1 MHRYLPKRE
10 SEPVPQSIS
19 RAADEDDDDT
29 DTKLALFASLYP
41 EIPSDMLIELLI
53 AANGSVAKAAN
64 TLQPTYAADD
74 TVRYRLSA
82 RQNILQSSVTQ
93 YLGSGR
99 KRSRTEGDAV
109 SDDLDD
115 QYWPILKSRRLGNV
129 SLSSTNVIN
138 NKVVHLYTPA
148 SIASLT
154 PCTFHPFFLSPVLA
168 DSLLRQLLDDS
179 IHWRP
184 NQFRL
189 FNREVTSPHTTSF
202 YVNPQHFD
210 EFRDSY
216 HYNGAV
222 IKDVR
227 PFSDTMIHVQNL
239 VEDAVSAELE
249 KRGYRHFQYKGK
261 WVADVAFC
269 NRYNGPGEAVG
280 YHSDRLTYIGPMP
293 VIASLSLGVTREF
306 RLREICTPSQTYSL
320 HLPHNSLLIMH
331 APCQE
336 KYKHSV
342 IPTRTVDSH
351 PIAGISRINITYR
364 MYRPCFSTSKIPV
377 CKCGISMILR
387 CVSKKQDS
395 LGRYFWSC
403 SASYQQDKRCEEFV
417 WATFTPD
424 GEPEEDNN
432 NSETGAHIS
441 SDTKPSIEHTLPSLK
456 TEGDG
461 DDNRW

>member
-10 SEPVPQSIS
+10 SEPVPQSIAK
-19 RAADEDDDDT
+19 AADEGDYDT

-41 EIPSDMLIELLI
+41 DIPTDLLIELLI

-64 TLQPTYAADD
+64 TLRPTYAAHDAI
-74 TVRYRLSA
+74 RYRLST

-99 KRSRTEGDAV
+99 K
-109 SDDLDD
+109 
-115 QYWPILKSRRLGNV
+115 
-129 SLSSTNVIN
+129 SSNVIN

-154 PCTFHPFFLSPVLA
+154 PCTFHPFFLPPHLA

-189 FNREVTSPHTTSF
+189 FNREVASPHTTSF

-216 HYNGAV
+216 RYNGAI

-227 PFSDTMIHVQNL
+227 PFSDIMIHVQKL
-239 VEDAVSAELE
+239 VEDTVSTELE

-280 YHSDRLTYIGPMP
+280 YHSDRLTYLGPMP

-336 KYKHSV
+336 KFKHSV

-377 CKCGISMILR
+377 CQCGISMILR

-403 SASYQQDKRCEEFV
+403 SASYQQDKGCEEFV

-424 GEPEEDNN
+424 GEPVEDNN
-432 NSETGAHIS
+432 NSDTGAPIS
-441 SDTKPSIEHTLPSLK
+441 SDTKPSIEHRLPSLK
-456 TEGDG
+456 SEDDG
-461 DDNRW
+461 EDDRW